1 MSASKKT
8 SELGEPTPDLGEP
21 TPDLGEPTLKRR
33 EFLAAGGATIAAT
46 TFGGV
51 AGVGLLPETLPA
63 EERPQALA
71 DVEAMTFDVFGTVV
85 DWRTSIIREGQ
96 ILGMEKGFDL
106 DWPAFADAWRRG
118 YGPMMNRVRTGELPW
133 LKIDDLHR
141 LILDDLLVEFEFPAM
156 TEAEIDDLNRVWHR
170 LIPWPDTVRG
180 LHQLKANFTLATLS
194 NGNVALLTNM
204 AKNAGLPWDAV
215 LSAELSGH
223 YKPDPEV
230 YIKAADLL
238 GLPHEKVMMV
248 AAHRGDLRAAGALGF
263 KTAFVPR
270 PLEYGPGR
278 DIDTTPDPAFDVNA
292 TDFVDLAAKL

>member
-1 MSASKKT
+1 MT
-8 SELGEPTPDLGEP
+8 
-21 TPDLGEPTLKRR
+21 
-33 EFLAAGGATIAAT
+33 
-46 TFGGV
+46 
-51 AGVGLLPETLPA
+51 ETLPE

-96 ILGMEKGFDL
+96 VLGLEKGFDL
-106 DWPAFADAWRRG
+106 DWEAFADAWRRG
-118 YGPMMNRVRTGELPW
+118 YGPAMNRVRTGELPW
-133 LKIDDLHR
+133 LKIDQLHR
-141 LILDDLLVEFEFPAM
+141 LILDDLLVEFEFPVM

-180 LHQLKANFTLATLS
+180 LWRLKANFTLATLS

-204 AKNAGLPWDAV
+204 AKNAGLPWDVV

-248 AAHRGDLRAAGALGF
+248 AAHRGDLRAAQALGF

-270 PLEYGPGR
+270 PLEYGPDR
-278 DIDTTPDPAFDVNA
+278 NIDTTPDPQFDVNA

>member
-8 SELGEPTPDLGEP
+8 TDV
-21 TPDLGEPTLKRR
+21 GEPTLKRR
-33 EFLAAGGATIAAT
+33 QFLAAGGATIAAT
-46 TFGGV
+46 AIGGGEAV
-51 AGVGLLPETLPA
+51 DLMDRTLLD
-63 EERPQALA
+63 ERSLQALA
-71 DVEAMTFDVFGTVV
+71 DVEALTFDVFGTVV

-96 ILGMEKGFDL
+96 MLGMEKGFEL
-106 DWPAFADAWRRG
+106 DWAAFADAWRRG
-118 YGPMMNRVRTGELPW
+118 YGPSMNRVRTGELPW
-133 LKIDDLHR
+133 LKIDQLHR

-180 LHQLKANFTLATLS
+180 LWRLKANFTLATLS

-204 AKNAGLPWDAV
+204 AKNAGLPWDVV

-238 GLPHEKVMMV
+238 GLPHERVMMV
-248 AAHRGDLRAAGALGF
+248 AAHRGDLRAAQALGF

-270 PLEYGPGR
+270 PLEYGPDR
-278 DIDTTPDPAFDVNA
+278 NIDTTPDPQFDVNA

>member
-8 SELGEPTPDLGEP
+8 TDV
-21 TPDLGEPTLKRR
+21 GEPTLKRR

-46 TFGGV
+46 AIG
-51 AGVGLLPETLPA
+51 AGDAVDPMDRTPLD
-63 EERPQALA
+63 ERSRQSLA
-71 DVEAMTFDVFGTVV
+71 DVEALTFDVFGTVV

-96 ILGMEKGFDL
+96 MLGREKGFER

-118 YGPMMNRVRTGELPW
+118 YGPAMNRVRTGELPW
-133 LKIDDLHR
+133 LKIDQLHR

-156 TEAEIDDLNRVWHR
+156 TEEEIDHLNRVWHR
-170 LIPWPDTVRG
+170 LIPWPDTVLG
-180 LHQLKANFTLATLS
+180 LHRLKAKYTLSTLS

-204 AKNAGLPWDAV
+204 AKNAGLPWDVV

-238 GLPHEKVMMV
+238 GLPHERVMMV
-248 AAHRGDLRAAGALGF
+248 AAHKGDLRASAALGF
-263 KTAFVPR
+263 KTAYVPR
-270 PLEYGPGR
+270 PLEYGPDR
-278 DIDTTPDPAFDVNA
+278 VIDTTPDPQFDVNA
-292 TDFVDLAAKL
+292 TDFLDLAAKI